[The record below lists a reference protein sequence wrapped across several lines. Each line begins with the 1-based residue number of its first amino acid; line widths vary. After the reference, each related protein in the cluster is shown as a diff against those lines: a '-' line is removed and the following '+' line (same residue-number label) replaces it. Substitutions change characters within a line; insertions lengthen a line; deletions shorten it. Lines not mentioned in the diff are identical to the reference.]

1 MKQRRGVRRRV
12 RRTRRRP
19 RQPAG
24 RALRGEGMQPLD
36 RPRGARTL
44 ALEQQRQPEQ
54 PEPDAIEPEP
64 RTCRRR
70 KRIFVGS

>member
-19 RQPAG
+19 RQPVG
-24 RALRGEGMQPLD
+24 RALRGEGMQLLD

-54 PEPDAIEPEP
+54 QAPPSKEPEP
-64 RTCRRR
+64 RTFRRR
-70 KRIFVGS
+70 KRILVGS